1 MAYAGLGDADEAFR
15 WLDVGYEQHGS
26 FMNLLAVTTGFAS
39 VRSDPRF
46 GRLLQRMGLAV
57 ASGQAAE

>member
-1 MAYAGLGDADEAFR
+1 
-15 WLDVGYEQHGS
+15 
-26 FMNLLAVTTGFAS
+26 MNLLAVTTGFES